1 MADPQPTPETQP
13 KRERR
18 TIKSI
23 NVALQGGAAHGAFTW
38 GVLDRLMRDG
48 RIFISGIS
56 GTSSG
61 AMNGVVFADG
71 FLKGKRQGAID
82 GLEQFWRR
90 ISRAGGVFQLPGAP
104 FAQFVPEPFRKAVDD
119 WRALTFSM
127 ASRMLSPYQ
136 TNPTNQNPLRDILAE
151 TIDFA
156 SLRRRRDIML
166 YVTATNVRWSKARI
180 FRTPEI
186 TVDTLLA
193 SACLPTLFQAV
204 EIDGDFYW
212 DGGYLGNP
220 AIYPLIHECGSND
233 VLLVQVNPIYRKDVP
248 RTAADIL
255 DRINEISFNSCV
267 MREMAGMATI
277 TKLMEAGALSSE
289 AYQRVHF
296 HLIEANNELGALSS
310 LSKFDTDWGFLRSLY
325 QLGVEKA
332 DAFLA
337 QHFDSLGKKST
348 LDVIGMFREPEVQFD
363 DCRPFP

>member
-1 MADPQPTPETQP
+1 MTEPETAQAPP

-18 TIKSI
+18 TIKRI

-82 GLEQFWRR
+82 ALEHFWRR
-90 ISRAGGVFQLPGAP
+90 IARAGGVFQMPGMP
-104 FAQFVPEPFRKAVDD
+104 FSQMVPEPFRKALDD
-119 WRALTFSM
+119 WRALSLSM
-127 ASRMLSPYQ
+127 ASRVLSPYQ

-156 SLRRRRDIML
+156 GLRKRRDIML

-180 FRTPEI
+180 FRTPELS
-186 TVDTLLA
+186 VETLLA

-204 EIDGDFYW
+204 EIDGEHYW

-220 AIYPLIHECGSND
+220 AIYPLIHECNSTD
-233 VLLVQVNPIYRKDVP
+233 VLLVQVNPIYRPDVP

-255 DRINEISFNSCV
+255 DRLNEISFNACV
-267 MREMAGMATI
+267 MREMAGIATI
-277 TKLMEAGALSSE
+277 TRLMEAGALSSE
-289 AYQRVHF
+289 AYRRVNF

-310 LSKFDTDWGFLRSLY
+310 VSKFDTDWGFLRSLY
-325 QLGVEKA
+325 ALGVEKA

-337 QHFDSLGKKST
+337 AHFDALGRKST
-348 LDVIGMFREPEVQFD
+348 LDVIGIFREPEMQLN
-363 DCRPFP
+363 DCRPLP

>member
-1 MADPQPTPETQP
+1 MPDNQTAAAAA

-18 TIKSI
+18 TVKSI

-82 GLEQFWRR
+82 ALENFWRR
-90 ISRAGGVFQLPGAP
+90 ISRAGGVFQLPGTP
-104 FAQFVPEPFRKAVDD
+104 FAQLVPEPFRKALDD

-136 TNPTNQNPLRDILAE
+136 TNPTNQNPLREILAE

-156 SLRRRRDIML
+156 NLRSRRDIML

-180 FRTPEI
+180 FRTPEL
-186 TVDTLLA
+186 TLDTLLA

-204 EIDGDFYW
+204 EIDGEHYW

-220 AIYPLIHECGSND
+220 AIYPLIHECNSTD
-233 VLLVQVNPIYRKDVP
+233 VLLVQVNPIYRPEVP
-248 RTAADIL
+248 RTAADII
-255 DRINEISFNSCV
+255 DRLNEISFNSCV
-267 MREMAGMATI
+267 MREMAGIATI

-289 AYQRVHF
+289 AYQRVNF

-310 LSKFDTDWGFLRSLY
+310 MSKFETDWGFLRTLY
-325 QLGVEKA
+325 ELGVAKA

-337 QHFDSLGKKST
+337 AHFDDLGQKST
-348 LDVIGMFREPEVQFD
+348 LDVIGLFREPELQLD
-363 DCRPFP
+363 ECRPAP